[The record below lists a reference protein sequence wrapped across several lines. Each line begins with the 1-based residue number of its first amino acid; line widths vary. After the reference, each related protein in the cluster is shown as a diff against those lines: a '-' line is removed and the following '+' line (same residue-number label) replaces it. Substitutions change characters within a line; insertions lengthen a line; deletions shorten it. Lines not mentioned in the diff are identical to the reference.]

1 MELLISLL
9 LIILIC
15 VVISISIAKLL
26 GFGTIL
32 GFLISGMIVGPF
44 GMGLVNDQHTIELLG
59 EFGIIFLLFLI
70 GVEMKPSKLWNYRKW
85 VFGLGGLQVLSLS
98 IIFGTLSLLLGF
110 SIEASILLGLS
121 LSLSSTAIDLQILN
135 ESKDIETSYGQKAF
149 SMLLFQDIMA
159 IPILALI
166 PILAS
171 GSSSNPTSIVNNI
184 LPIVAVFA
192 TIIFGKFL
200 MGKILHF
207 VAKTKSREAFSAV
220 CLTLVLFLAWMT
232 NLIGLPMAMGGF
244 IAGIMMSESNFRHQ
258 VQNNIEP
265 FKLLLLGFFFISI
278 GMSIDFAIINSNIT
292 NIMKILGAILLIKFT
307 MIYLVC
313 KCFNISRK
321 NSLQTSIILSQVGEF
336 ALVVLSLA
344 SKPDTN
350 ILNIYDAH
358 LLILIV
364 SISMFLTP
372 IIYKIT
378 KSIIDKVSMK
388 DKNFEKIKPSNHSA
402 EVIILGY
409 GRVGMT
415 ISKMLEEMNV
425 EYIGLDTD
433 PDVVHKAKKL
443 DKPVYFGDTSSPEVL
458 KSIGAHSAKIA
469 IVALNG
475 TKEIRHCVQVLN
487 ENFPNIKIY
496 ARAKNHLDS
505 HILKHNGA
513 TEAIPETTESS
524 LQMGGSILNMLGIDE
539 EIIHETIS
547 NLKIDNYKKLNH
559 IIGLSDKEIER
570 EMKKHDINISKKK
583 KV

>member
-1 MELLISLL
+1 
-9 LIILIC
+9 
-15 VVISISIAKLL
+15 
-26 GFGTIL
+26 
-32 GFLISGMIVGPF
+32 MIVGPF

-98 IIFGTLSLLLGF
+98 IIFGTLAILLGF
-110 SIEASILLGLS
+110 SIEASILLGLA

-135 ESKDIETSYGQKAF
+135 ESKDIEKSYGQKAL
-149 SMLLFQDIMA
+149 SILLFQDIMA

-166 PILAS
+166 PIL
-171 GSSSNPTSIVNNI
+171 SSATSNNPTSITSNI

-232 NLIGLPMAMGGF
+232 NIIGLPMAMGGF

-278 GMSIDFAIINSNIT
+278 GMGVDFAIINSNLNSILRMLT
-292 NIMKILGAILLIKFT
+292 AIMLIKFV

-313 KCFNISRK
+313 KCFNINRK

-344 SKPDTN
+344 SKPDAKIIN
-350 ILNIYDAH
+350 VYDSH

-364 SISMFLTP
+364 SMSMFLTP
-372 IIYKIT
+372 IIFKIT
-378 KSIIDKVSMK
+378 KTIINKLSMK
-388 DKNFEKIKPSNHSA
+388 DKSLEDIKPNNHSA
-402 EVIILGY
+402 DVILLGY

-415 ISKMLEEMNV
+415 ISKMLEEMNIT
-425 EYIGLDTD
+425 YTGLDTD
-433 PDVVHKAKKL
+433 PDVVHKAKKI
-443 DKPVYFGDTSSPEVL
+443 DKPIYFGDTASPEVL
-458 KSIGAHSAKIA
+458 EAVGAHSAKIA
-469 IVALNG
+469 IVALSG
-475 TKEIRHCVQVLN
+475 TKEIRHCVQILK
-487 ENFPNIKIY
+487 ENFPNLKIY

-505 HILKHNGA
+505 HILKHHGA

-524 LQMGGSILNMLGIDE
+524 LQMGSSILNMLGIDKD
-539 EIIHETIS
+539 IIHEMIS
-547 NLKIDNYKKLNH
+547 NLKTDNYKKLNH
-559 IIGLSDKEIER
+559 IIGLSEKEIEK
-570 EMKKHDINISKKK
+570 EMKRHDINLTKIKKA
-583 KV
+583 